1 MKTLLFGNTGYIS
14 KEFIEEAF
22 PNNDVYI
29 FGETNLTGL
38 KRVTVFKKTEAIG
51 IAEILENYRFDQI
64 LYLSNFLTYK
74 NQQIGELERLQDFLK
89 NTSKLTWSKII
100 YLTGPEIIN
109 LPQDLERAAE
119 NL

>member
-1 MKTLLFGNTGYIS
+1 MKTLLFGNTGYIT

-22 PNNDVYI
+22 PNSDVYI

-89 NTSKLTWSKII
+89 NCCYLWWSKMI
-100 YLTGPEIIN
+100 YLTGRVILN
-109 LPQDLERAAE
+109 LREVFE
-119 NL
+119 